1 LLSALL
7 AAAAAMGA
15 RTITTTANMAFGRF
29 VAGSGGAIMLSASGA
44 RSSSGGV
51 ILLPSASGPAGF
63 SVTGS
68 DNKVTVLS
76 LPADGAV
83 SLVSG
88 TNRMPLNGFV
98 SNLPPGGVLVSGNQN
113 VTVGATLQV
122 APNQP
127 AGSYSGAFQATLNF
141 Q

>member
-1 LLSALL
+1 
-7 AAAAAMGA
+7 MGA
-15 RTITTTANMAFGRF
+15 RSISTSANMAFGRF
-29 VAGSGGAIMLSASGA
+29 VAGSGGAITLAPSGA
-44 RSSSGGV
+44 RSRSGGV
-51 ILLPSASGPAGF
+51 ILLTSSTSAAGF

-76 LPADGAV
+76 LPADGSV

-88 TNRMPLNGFV
+88 ANQMPLNGFA
-98 SNLPPGGVLVSGNQN
+98 SNLPPGGVLVGGSQN

-127 AGSYSGAFQATLNF
+127 AGNYSGTFQATINF